1 MPYSELLRA
10 TVFLSAGGA
19 TALAALS
26 IIGITRD
33 GGDLIILVALVW
45 WFVAALI
52 GMALGTPDRVR
63 EAVRQ
68 TLAEARTAPTSG
80 PGLSLPSPGRIAFGR
95 TWPILI
101 AVGLAGALGV
111 FLPEVAVIAS
121 GYALLVALAWRNRES
136 AVLAVERRDGVR
148 FLVEAGSALK
158 PIRLLRSPGFTEF

>member
-1 MPYSELLRA
+1 MPYAELLRA

-33 GGDLIILVALVW
+33 GGDLVIVVALVW
-45 WFVAALI
+45 WFAAATI
-52 GMALGTPDRVR
+52 GTALGSAGRV
-63 EAVRQ
+63 EEGVRR

-80 PGLSLPSPGRIAFGR
+80 PGVSLSAPGRIAFGR
-95 TWPILI
+95 TWPILL

-121 GYALLVALAWRNRES
+121 GYSLLVSLAWRNREA

-148 FLVEAGSALK
+148 FLVESGSAFK
-158 PIRLLRSPGFTEF
+158 PIRLLRSPGLTQL

>member
-26 IIGITRD
+26 IIGIARD
-33 GGDLIILVALVW
+33 GGDLVIVVALVW
-45 WFVAALI
+45 WFSSAAI
-52 GMALGTPDRVR
+52 GMVLGSAERVA
-63 EAVRQ
+63 EGVRR

-80 PGLSLPSPGRIAFGR
+80 PGVSLPSPGRIAFGR
-95 TWPILI
+95 TWPILL

-121 GYALLVALAWRNRES
+121 GYSLLVALAWRNRES

-148 FLVEAGSALK
+148 FLVESGSALK